1 MSYHSARRSPGGFR
15 SGAAPHHRAFD
26 SSPRRSPGRG
36 GGFRPMG
43 GEGPGEFG
51 FNGHQAPP
59 PLAGQKRGFPF
70 SGRGGG
76 SPGIL
81 GWSSNDMW
89 LLTCFVILKW
99 QLVGGTRLGGGYHLD
114 GGNFAKLFV
123 GSVPRTATEEDIRPL
138 FEEHGNVIEVALI
151 KDKKTGQHQGATTCK
166 PVSCPL
172 YSRWDLGGP
181 KDPDLAI
188 VAAAHLLNEWLGMSY
203 MSFDLMKCS
212 SRTQILF
219 RCHVVVLQL
228 EMHGFGRT
236 TVMICCCFIKYA
248 TSEEADQAIRA
259 LHNQHTLPGG
269 VGPIQVRYAD
279 GERERLGAVEYK
291 LFVGSLNKQATVK
304 EVEEIFSKY
313 GRVEDVYL
321 MRDEKKQSRGCGFV
335 KYSHRD
341 MALAAIN
348 ALNGIYTM
356 RGCEQPLIVRFADP
370 KRPRQGDSRG
380 LAFGGPGFG
389 PRFDAPGTRH
399 PSNITDPMGD
409 RMPPSNAWHPLHPPN
424 MGPSSNA
431 GFHGMG
437 SPLLPRSGDMALPTD
452 AGGPMT
458 SLGGPIDGRFQVQS
472 IPMSQQNFNQP
483 MPQIP
488 PVNQQISPLQKPVQS
503 SQELPPSHQL
513 YPQAPVPYPQTS
525 LRQHG
530 QPQLSLSAGPL
541 PSQKIHGVSG
551 QFLTSQ
557 PQTQQSA
564 LSAAIPQ
571 THLDTGMQSH
581 TTLTTPNQQQVPPS
595 VQQQQPLQQSP
606 SPLAQMLSQQTQ
618 TLQASFHSSQQA
630 FSQLQQQLQMM
641 QPSSQALTLQ
651 QNAEANK
658 KQSQWA
664 GPGPVAQTVA
674 STLAAAPAADV
685 PSSTPANSALPAINQ
700 NMALVKC
707 NWTEHI
713 SPEGFKYYYNSVTG
727 ESRWEKPE
735 ELTLHEQQKQQQRPS
750 VQQSQTQSQPS
761 ILPAQQVPQ
770 IQQFQAYGV
779 TGPQN
784 VQEVGYKQ
792 LQASVISAGDP
803 GRYSQVGNHR
813 FILIP
818 CDPVTIYLHWRVIL
832 VLVVEVS
839 LSLTGSALRICGIQN
854 TWQGNALPRSSC
866 TWKCNLSSEVAIL
879 ESSGNALSTLELII
893 ASASGKVYWY
903 QVAVKFSY
911 YYVSGF
917 SFKQWRL
924 KVQSYLSH
932 KIVNNLSGIIFKP
945 VSRYKF

>member
-76 SPGIL
+76 SP
-81 GWSSNDMW
+81 D
-89 LLTCFVILKW
+89 
-99 QLVGGTRLGGGYHLD
+99 HLD

-188 VAAAHLLNEWLGMSY
+188 VAAA
-203 MSFDLMKCS
+203 
-212 SRTQILF
+212 
-219 RCHVVVLQL
+219 
-228 EMHGFGRT
+228 
-236 TVMICCCFIKYA
+236 
-248 TSEEADQAIRA
+248 
-259 LHNQHTLPGG
+259 G

-770 IQQFQAYGV
+770 IQQVQPQSHLQGQVLHQQQIQQPSLSSLAYGV

-803 GRYSQVGNHR
+803 GRYSQ
-813 FILIP
+813 
-818 CDPVTIYLHWRVIL
+818 
-832 VLVVEVS
+832 
-839 LSLTGSALRICGIQN
+839 GIHSTQE
-854 TWQGNALPRSSC
+854 LM
-866 TWKCNLSSEVAIL
+866 WKN
-879 ESSGNALSTLELII
+879 
-893 ASASGKVYWY
+893 
-903 QVAVKFSY
+903 
-911 YYVSGF
+911 
-917 SFKQWRL
+917 
-924 KVQSYLSH
+924 
-932 KIVNNLSGIIFKP
+932 KP
-945 VSRYKF
+945 AGV